1 MKKYGFIGC
10 GNMGGALCVAVSK
23 QIDAKNIYI
32 SNRTHEKAVALAD
45 RLGAFATDNQ
55 TIAKECDVI
64 FLGVKP
70 QMMEGMLADIEGLLA
85 ERENAPV
92 LVTMAAA
99 LSIEKIKAF
108 AGGEYPVMR
117 IMPNTPASVGAGVIL
132 YSVDGKLNP
141 VTKDEIVDALDKA
154 GMLVELPEG
163 QIDAASAV
171 AGCGPAFVDMFIEA
185 LADGGVACGLPRAVA
200 TKLAAK
206 MVEGSGKLV
215 LESGKT
221 PGELREAVCS
231 PGGTTIEGVRT
242 LEEYSFRAATTDAVI
257 AAYEKTLKLK

>member
-1 MKKYGFIGC
+1 MEKYGFIGC
-10 GNMGGALCVAVSK
+10 GNMGGALCEAVG
-23 QIDAKNIYI
+23 QRIDAKNIYI
-32 SNRTHEKAVALAD
+32 SNRTHEKAVAMAE
-45 RLGAFATDNQ
+45 RLGAFATDNR

-70 QMMEGMLADIEGLLA
+70 QMMEGMLADISDELSK
-85 ERENAPV
+85 RETKPV

-99 LSIEKIKAF
+99 LTIEKIRTM
-108 AGGEYPVMR
+108 AGGSYPVIR
-117 IMPNTPASVGAGVIL
+117 IMPNTPAAVGAGVIIF
-132 YSVDGKLNP
+132 SVDEMVSPEAANEVKEVLS
-141 VTKDEIVDALDKA
+141 EA
-154 GMLVELPEG
+154 GLLVELPES

-171 AGCGPAFVDMFIEA
+171 AGCGPAFVDMFIES

-206 MVEGSGKLV
+206 MVEGSGKLA

-221 PGELREAVCS
+221 PGALREAVCS

-242 LEEYSFRAATTDAVI
+242 LEEYSFRAAAMDAVI
-257 AAYEKTLKLK
+257 AAYEKTLKMK

>member
-10 GNMGGALCVAVSK
+10 GNMGGALAEAVSK
-23 QIDAKNIYI
+23 KIEPSSIYI
-32 SNRTHEKAVALAD
+32 SNRTHEKAVSLAE
-45 RLGAFATDNQ
+45 RLGAFATDNS
-55 TIAKECDVI
+55 TIARECDVI

-70 QMMEGMLADIEGLLA
+70 QMMEAMLTDIKDVLA
-85 ERENAPV
+85 SRTDRFV

-99 LSIEKIKAF
+99 LTIDKIRAW
-108 AGGEYPVMR
+108 AGGNYAIMR
-117 IMPNTPASVGAGVIL
+117 IMPNTPASVGAGVII
-132 YSVDGKLNP
+132 YSVDKYINSSE
-141 VTKDEIVDALDKA
+141 TDEIVDALSES
-154 GMLVELPEG
+154 GMLIELPEN

-171 AGCGPAFVDMFIEA
+171 AGCGPAFADMFIEA

-221 PGELREAVCS
+221 PGALREAVCS

-242 LEEYSFRAATTDAVI
+242 LEEKGFRAAAMDAVI
-257 AAYEKTLKLK
+257 AAYDKTLRMK